1 MHEEAVFFQELFF
14 KDFSLSFLNLNCA
27 KLIFSDE
34 SRFSSVLNFNAGH
47 LGDKKSY
54 SERLKFGCAANK
66 ITKSKFVTC
75 IDLTQAMSALNDQL
89 YHF

>member
-1 MHEEAVFFQELFF
+1 MHEEAVFLGIFFQGLLALVLELE
-14 KDFSLSFLNLNCA
+14 LR

-54 SERLKFGCAANK
+54 SERLKFGCAANE
-66 ITKSKFVTC
+66 ITKSNFVTC